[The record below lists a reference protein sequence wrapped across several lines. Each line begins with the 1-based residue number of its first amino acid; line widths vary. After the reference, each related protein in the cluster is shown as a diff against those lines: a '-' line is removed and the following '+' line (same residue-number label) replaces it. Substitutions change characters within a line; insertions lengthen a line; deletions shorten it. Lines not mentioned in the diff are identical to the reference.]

1 METITDK
8 DYPPVQDI
16 KAMLLEIAP
25 ALADLEWWDDNIVQ
39 YQDEDRS
46 IKAIADRGNIINS
59 YMRQIGDQLY
69 AFYRGQ
75 Q

>member
-16 KAMLLEIAP
+16 KAKLLEIAP

-39 YQDEDRS
+39 YQDEDRTVKS
-46 IKAIADRGNIINS
+46 IADRGNIINS

>member
-25 ALADLEWWDDNIVQ
+25 ALADLEWWDDNIVH
-39 YQDEDRS
+39 YQDEDRTVKS
-46 IKAIADRGNIINS
+46 VADRGNIINS

>member
-16 KAMLLEIAP
+16 KAKLLEIAP

-39 YQDEDRS
+39 YQDEENTV
-46 IKAIADRGNIINS
+46 KAIGDRGMIINS
-59 YMRQIGDQLY
+59 YLRQIGAQLY
-69 AFYRGQ
+69 EFFKEQ
-75 Q
+75 S

>member
-16 KAMLLEIAP
+16 KAKLLEIAP
-25 ALADLEWWDDNIVQ
+25 ALADLEWWDENIVQ
-39 YQDEDRS
+39 YQDEDRT
-46 IKAIADRGNIINS
+46 IKSIADRGNIINS

>member
-39 YQDEDRS
+39 YQDEDRTVKS
-46 IKAIADRGNIINS
+46 IADRGNIINS

>member
-39 YQDEDRS
+39 YQDEDRT
-46 IKAIADRGNIINS
+46 IKSIADRGNIINS

>member
-39 YQDEDRS
+39 YQDEDRTVKS
-46 IKAIADRGNIINS
+46 IADRGNIINS
-59 YMRQIGDQLY
+59 YMLQIGDQLY

>member
-8 DYPPVQDI
+8 DYPPVEDM
-16 KAMLLEIAP
+16 KAKLLEIAP